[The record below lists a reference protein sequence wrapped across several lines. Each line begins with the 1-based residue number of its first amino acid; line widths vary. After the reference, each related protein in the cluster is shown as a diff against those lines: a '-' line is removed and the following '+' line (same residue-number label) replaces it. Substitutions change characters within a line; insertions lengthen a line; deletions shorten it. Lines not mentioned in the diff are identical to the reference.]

1 MMQVIFEDYYEPS
14 HSKII
19 AYEESSQG
27 GKHIYIF
34 PATTKILR
42 SEDSAGVTGFMSGIR
57 FVKLKNVIR
66 TIELRLFQ
74 RQHLVY

>member
-1 MMQVIFEDYYEPS
+1 M
-14 HSKII
+14 
-19 AYEESSQG
+19 A
-27 GKHIYIF
+27 GKSL
-34 PATTKILR
+34 AILFWKNIKTPR